1 MRLRLRLALSHGVI
15 IGLMCLVFPLA
26 LYAIHSLSA
35 RMDALLA
42 ADIHASAA
50 LDRIREQ
57 LGSEVSGLL
66 RQRLLP
72 PDINPPAVDNTPT
85 PMHGYIDAAR
95 AFFATPAERDALADF
110 EQRYVHWRNAIAI
123 WQAGRMA
130 QSSAVELPADFDA
143 LRESVTRLRQIK
155 HDELQAETVAT
166 RNFAETLIVLV
177 GVLAALAFLFGLLA
191 TLRLVRSITRSADR
205 LTALVKRMSD
215 GDFEIVYADSAID
228 EFDALGRHFESMGNA
243 LRMFHSTNLERIVAE
258 QRRTTAV
265 LDSIGDGLVIFSD
278 DARIE
283 RINPVAERQ
292 LGLEHNQ
299 ADGKEFREI
308 GDPDVSARVREV
320 LATGAFAADE
330 EAEIRIERDGEQR
343 ILAYWLNRFV
353 EGESG
358 RLGVVMVMRDV
369 TSQREF
375 DKMRDE
381 FVLRVSHELRTP
393 ITSIRMGL
401 GLLGEKLQLAQGSRD
416 ADLYQTILQE
426 LTRMIALLGD
436 LLDLSRL
443 RAGVQGLERT
453 PTEIDL
459 LLEQARQR
467 FELPAQEAVVSLET
481 EIEAGLPR
489 LLLCRSAMDR
499 VLDNLVGNA
508 LRHTPAGGSVTL
520 SAQRTPDQRI
530 AIAVVDTGEGI
541 PFGQQALIFQPF
553 VQIGNKRG
561 GAGLGLAICKEIVQQ
576 HGGEIRVSSLP
587 RRGTTIKIL
596 LPA

>member
-26 LYAIHSLSA
+26 LYAIHRLST
-35 RMDALLA
+35 RIDALLTGNNQA
-42 ADIHASAA
+42 GAA
-50 LDRIREQ
+50 LDRIRDQ

-66 RQRLLP
+66 RQQMMP

-85 PMHGYIDAAR
+85 PMRGNIDAAR
-95 AFFATPAERDALADF
+95 ALFATPAEREALDDF
-110 EQRYVHWRNAIAI
+110 AQRYVHWRNAIAI

-130 QSSAVELPADFDA
+130 QPGAVELPAGFDA
-143 LRESVTRLRQIK
+143 LRESITRLRRIK
-155 HDELQAETVAT
+155 HDELQAQAVAT
-166 RNFAETLIVLV
+166 RNFAEAFVVLV
-177 GVLAALAFLFGLLA
+177 GVLAALAFLFGLLT

-205 LTALVKRMSD
+205 LTVLVKRMSD

-228 EFDALGRHFESMGNA
+228 EFDALGRHFESMGQA
-243 LRMFHSTNLERIVAE
+243 LRLFHSTNLERIVAE

-278 DARIE
+278 EARIE

-299 ADGKEFREI
+299 AEGKQFEQI
-308 GDPDVSARVREV
+308 GDADVGARVREV
-320 LATGAFAADE
+320 LDTGTVAADD
-330 EAEIRIERDGEQR
+330 ATEIRIERDGEQR

-358 RLGVVMVMRDV
+358 RPGVVMVMRDV
-369 TSQREF
+369 SSQREF
-375 DKMRDE
+375 DKIRDE

-393 ITSIRMGL
+393 MTSIRMGL
-401 GLLGEKLQLAQGSRD
+401 GLLGEKLQFAQGSRD
-416 ADLYQTILQE
+416 AELYQTILQE

-443 RAGVQGLERT
+443 RAGAQGLERT
-453 PTEIDL
+453 PTEIDAL
-459 LLEQARQR
+459 LGQARQR
-467 FELPAQEAVVSLET
+467 FELLAQEAGVALET

-489 LLLCRSAMDR
+489 LLLCRSEMDR
-499 VLDNLVGNA
+499 VLDNLIGNA
-508 LRHTPAGGSVTL
+508 LRHTPPGGSVTL
-520 SAQRTPDQRI
+520 SAQRTADLRV

-541 PFGQQALIFQPF
+541 AFGQQALIFQPF
-553 VQIGNKRG
+553 VQVGNKRG
-561 GAGLGLAICKEIVQQ
+561 GAGLGLTICKEIVQQ

-596 LPA
+596 FPV